1 MTLADLTPAIAISAS
16 ALALVALALL
26 AVAYRRLKALQKAQ
40 RVVLGPKGEV
50 DVVQYVGSLEE
61 KLVNLRTM
69 VEDLEVAG
77 KDHEVRIDN
86 CISHMGAVR
95 FDAFHDLGG
104 RQSTCVA
111 FLNATEDG
119 VVITSAVSREFA
131 RVYVKLLRDGQPDV
145 PLGPEEMEAVDLA
158 RARGNAPF
166 TVRPRMERERDQAEV
181 RAEHEEPLPNESAA
195 AARAL
200 ERENRR
206 RKRLGLEPVD
216 ELPPLPSSLGW
227 PKLEPEEPA
236 ERPEGGAAEGPA
248 PLRETGQAAEEAL
261 VRTDRAAADP
271 RATAGRERP

>member
-1 MTLADLTPAIAISAS
+1 MTFADLTPAIALAS
-16 ALALVALALL
+16 SVIALLALVFLFVLN
-26 AVAYRRLKALQKAQ
+26 RRLTAALRAQK
-40 RVVLGPKGEV
+40 VVLGSKGEV
-50 DVVQYVGSLEE
+50 DMVKYVGSLEE
-61 KLVNLRTM
+61 KVINLRTM
-69 VEDLEVAG
+69 VEDLAVAG

-86 CISHMGAVR
+86 CLSHMGAVR

-104 RQSTCVA
+104 RQSTSVA

-131 RVYVKLLRDGQPDV
+131 RVYVKLLRDGQPDI

-166 TVRPRMERERDQAEV
+166 TVRPRQERERLEAE
-181 RAEHEEPLPNESAA
+181 RADDDIETPLSESAA

-206 RKRLGLEPVD
+206 RKRLGLAPVD

-227 PKLEPEEPA
+227 PKVEPA
-236 ERPEGGAAEGPA
+236 DDERPEPEVAATGTSE
-248 PLRETGQAAEEAL
+248 ET
-261 VRTDRAAADP
+261 P
-271 RATAGRERP
+271 ATAGRDRM

>member
-1 MTLADLTPAIAISAS
+1 MTLSDLTPALAIVS
-16 ALALVALALL
+16 VALALL
-26 AVAYRRLKALQKAQ
+26 ALALLGVVYRRQKALQKAQ
-40 RVVLGPKGEV
+40 RVVLGSKGEV
-50 DVVQYVGSLEE
+50 DVVKYVGSLEE
-61 KLVNLRTM
+61 KLLNLRSM
-69 VEDLEVAG
+69 VEDLAVAG

-104 RQSTCVA
+104 RQSTSVA

-166 TVRPRMERERDQAEV
+166 TVRPRMEREREAAEA
-181 RAEHEEPLPNESAA
+181 AEEAVESPLSESAA

-206 RKRLGLEPVD
+206 RKRLGLTPVD
-216 ELPPLPSSLGW
+216 EIPPLPSSLGW
-227 PKLEPEEPA
+227 PKISPEDAEEDEA
-236 ERPEGGAAEGPA
+236 ERPSDEISGDVSP
-248 PLRETGQAAEEAL
+248 ET
-261 VRTDRAAADP
+261 TAAA
-271 RATAGRERP
+271 AQERP